1 MEAFSVATR
10 LTLDDWRAYQRAC
23 TRRIPH
29 ETSIARLTRLS
40 AFVAIGTGAALLFNW
55 LGRPLQFPS
64 IIVGVLLVALPLLL
78 GWRSSKQRIVPD
90 DPGAFLGGQAYEFDP
105 TGLRVRRRGIDSFAH
120 WSQVKS
126 VTATPEHLFL
136 WIDRFQAFVLP
147 LRDLPA
153 GLNTDGVRRQIE
165 RWTDAAEAPQPSAPA
180 IPLESSDAATAAADF
195 DTGNRWAWSAA
206 LLRLLTLQR
215 VAAVP
220 LRGHALPILISSLL
234 CAVVWLVLDW
244 LGSQPDPTFY
254 LYGFPA
260 IAWYVL
266 MLVAVAAV
274 AGRLSIPAAGFGR
287 ALLLVLAVTPVALV
301 SSFLIGTYSSR
312 PWDIALA
319 VVLVLYLLI
328 YAVRGLAA
336 LTGND
341 QSRAIAASVL
351 IVLMFLWTGA
361 ELYVDPTVWV
371 QPEEQDTAY
380 DRGSDEAE
388 SLLFSQPQRID
399 EAVDA
404 VEPSDEHTPDMFF
417 LGFAGFGE
425 QRVFAEEIKLAAQVV
440 ADRYG
445 SADRSVLLLNDRR
458 DRNEWPLASP
468 TALRYALRGVATKM
482 NVDKDI
488 LFLSLSSHG
497 SEDAS
502 LSVTNGALMLHDLT
516 APDLALA
523 LNESGIQWR
532 VIVISACYSGSF
544 IEELRNPQTV
554 IITASAADRSSFGC
568 ADDRDL
574 TYFGEAFYRDALPKA
589 HSLRAA
595 FEAARVAI
603 AVREGHERV
612 TPSRPQAFFGNEIE
626 KRLKT
631 LERPAPPHAARAS
644 SSRQEPATCRSGCM

>member
-10 LTLDDWRAYQRAC
+10 FTLDDWRVYQRAC
-23 TRRIPH
+23 AGRIPR
-29 ETSIARLTRLS
+29 ERSSARVTRLF
-40 AFVAIGTGAALLFNW
+40 ALVVIGAGAAVLCNW

-64 IIVGVLLVALPLLL
+64 IVAGALLVIIPFWL

-90 DPGAFLGGQAYEFDP
+90 DQGAFLGEQAYEFDP
-105 TGLRVRRRGIDSFAH
+105 TGLRVHRQGIDSVAR

-126 VTATPEHLFL
+126 ITAAPGHLFL
-136 WIDRFQAFVLP
+136 WIDRFQAYVLP
-147 LRDLPA
+147 VRDLPA
-153 GLNTDGVRRQIE
+153 GLTAEAVRRQIGQ
-165 RWTDAAEAPQPSAPA
+165 WTSFVVAPESSVAAPA
-180 IPLESSDAATAAADF
+180 PAPL
-195 DTGNRWAWSAA
+195 SAA
-206 LLRLLTLQR
+206 SATMLDLGNSAGSWSPVLMRLLALRR
-215 VAAVP
+215 VPAVP
-220 LRGHALPILISSLL
+220 SRGYTLPVLISSLL
-234 CAVVWLVLDW
+234 CVAVWFVLDW
-244 LGSQPDPTFY
+244 LGSRPDPTFY
-254 LYGFPA
+254 IYGFPA

-274 AGRLSIPAAGFGR
+274 AARLSIPAAGFGR
-287 ALLLVLAVTPVALV
+287 VLLLVLAVTPLALV
-301 SSFLIGTYSSR
+301 ASFFIDTYPVQ
-312 PWDIALA
+312 PWNIVLA
-319 VVLVLYLLI
+319 AVTTIYLLM
-328 YAVRGLAA
+328 YALRGLAA
-336 LTGND
+336 ATGNE
-341 QSRAIAASVL
+341 QPRAVAASLLVVL
-351 IVLMFLWTGA
+351 VFMWVGA
-361 ELYVDPTVWV
+361 ELYVDPTVWM
-371 QPEEQDTAY
+371 QPEEADSAD
-380 DRGSDEAE
+380 DRSWDQAE

-399 EAVDA
+399 EAIDA
-404 VEPSDEHTPDMFF
+404 VAPSDERAPDMFF

-440 ADRYG
+440 GDRYA

-468 TALRYALRGVATKM
+468 TALRYALRGIATKM
-482 NVDKDI
+482 NLDKDI

-523 LNESGIQWR
+523 LNESGIKWR

-554 IITASAADRSSFGC
+554 VITASAADRSSFGC

-589 HSLRAA
+589 QSLRTA
-595 FEAARVAI
+595 FEAAKVEI
-603 AVREGHERV
+603 AVRERREHV
-612 TPSRPQAFFGNEIE
+612 MPSRPQAFFGNEIE

-631 LERPAPPHAARAS
+631 LERPAPQAARPA
-644 SSRQEPATCRSGCM
+644 SSRQEPATCRSGCR